1 MRSLE
6 MHRISAML
14 SFAKTSKVVNK
25 TTYCTK
31 AAPPSEQIYQNRHR
45 EDTQGLLPVCVLITD
60 IIEQLPR
67 DKVEA
72 LWALYLE
79 RASTNK
85 QSVQREQVQK
95 PYGARR
101 CNCH

>member
-1 MRSLE
+1 
-6 MHRISAML
+6 MHRILAML
-14 SFAKTSKVVNK
+14 PFAKASKVINE
-25 TTYCTK
+25 TDCCTN
-31 AAPPSEQIYQNRHR
+31 AGLGGVQIDHNQHR
-45 EDTQGLLPVCVLITD
+45 EDTQGLLPLCVLITD

-79 RASTNK
+79 RASMSK